1 MSNTTCRE
9 NSYKEYSN
17 PSEIA
22 ARGFIS
28 AHAGLSRPFNLFP
41 AVPTTPRR
49 EQLQFKVFSVAF
61 SVE

>member
-1 MSNTTCRE
+1 MSHTTCRE
-9 NSYKEYSN
+9 NFFKEYSN

-22 ARGFIS
+22 ARGFS
-28 AHAGLSRPFNLFP
+28 AHAGLSRPLNLFP

-49 EQLQFKVFSVAF
+49 EQLQFMVFSVGF